1 MVDHTPQD
9 LPPLGLLAARLA
21 AVLEAEL
28 FSHLHSSG
36 FPDLR
41 PRHAS
46 LLTTLEPSGA
56 RLTVL
61 AERAGVSPQSMGEVV
76 DDLERKGYL
85 ERTEDPT
92 DRRARLIG
100 FTPKGLGALT
110 ECLSIAERIE
120 SRLVTEIGRSPYDA
134 TRQVLTALLAG
145 LRAPNDPPPAV
156 L

>member
-1 MVDHTPQD
+1 MTEDTPD
-9 LPPLGLLAARLA
+9 LLPLGLLATRLA
-21 AVLEAEL
+21 TALEAEL
-28 FSHLHSSG
+28 FSRLQSSG

-56 RLTVL
+56 RLSVL

-76 DDLERKGYL
+76 DDLERRGYL
-85 ERTEDPT
+85 ERTPDPT

-100 FTPKGLGALT
+100 FTPRGLQALA

-120 SRLVTEIGRSPYDA
+120 SRLVGQVGRSSYDSA
-134 TRQVLTALLAG
+134 RRVLAG
-145 LRAPNDPPPAV
+145 LLEGSRPPGDPSSA
-156 L
+156 

>member
-1 MVDHTPQD
+1 MDDHISPD
-9 LPPLGLLAARLA
+9 LPPLGLLATRFA
-21 AVLEAEL
+21 AVLEGEL
-28 FSHLHSSG
+28 FSQLRSSG

-46 LLTTLEPSGA
+46 LLTTLQPSGA

-61 AERAGVSPQSMGEVV
+61 AERAGISPQSMGEVV

-85 ERTEDPT
+85 ERTPDPT

-100 FTPKGLGALT
+100 FTPRGLQALT

-120 SRLVTEIGRSPYDA
+120 SRLVTQVGRSPYDEA
-134 TRQVLTALLAG
+134 RRVLAELLG
-145 LRAPNDPPPAV
+145 DPHPPSSPPPIV